1 MAYQTL
7 YLRWRPSGFDTLV
20 GQAPVKQALM
30 NALTSGRIAHAYLFT
45 GPRGTGKTTTARI
58 FAKALNCQHGPTDQP
73 CGQCLNCRQI
83 AEGSA
88 MDVQEL
94 DAASNRGVEDIKN
107 LNKNVDFAPVSCRYK
122 VYIIDEAHMLT
133 AEACNALL
141 KTLEE
146 PPAHVVFILATT
158 EPQKILPT
166 IHSRC
171 QRFDFRPITQVEIV
185 EHLQKVADGSDIKAE
200 RDALELIA
208 AASEGGMRDAL
219 SLLEQCGV
227 MAETVTTETV
237 RSVRGIIGR
246 EVLRE
251 LVGALGRREVA
262 AALEIFDRLLMQ
274 GKDIKQILE
283 ELSGYLRALLLYKAA
298 PSYAAIYVTDTAEE
312 LAVLSACYTGERIL
326 AAQEIIHQA
335 VNELR
340 FTAKGRITAE
350 MCLYDLCRE
359 NERTLKVLAARVE
372 HLERELALYKQQG
385 GGSLLRPESRSGQA
399 LDKQAPDKLRPGVS
413 PAANTAVRT
422 ASEDKKTAPAAESAT
437 DPAPVKEAPPKPAT
451 QKKRDSRSAVAGVYA
466 IPEETKPAAQRKVD
480 TESVSAKG
488 QAEQQAK
495 IPQGNFASFTPY
507 GGDWAEGDEYWTKTL
522 EILRR
527 ERKNAIASCA
537 ANASVLAYEN
547 KVLTLGFKMKFLCDR
562 LQKSDYRQVIE
573 EILLR
578 VARSSIQLQ
587 CVLDEGEIGTQNS
600 KPNGRGRDGAD
611 AAEVTSVKRATAT
624 RPASDKPKRIPR
636 IPALSSEDEEPAVE
650 KKSLP
655 ESIPAAA
662 AGIATE
668 QEPNSAEPT
677 DTQVADSTKKAMEM
691 FHATLHKV

>member
-326 AAQEIIHQA
+326 AAQA

-359 NERTLKVLAARVE
+359 NERTLKVLAARIE

-385 GGSLLRPESRSGQA
+385 GGSLLRPESRSEQA

-437 DPAPVKEAPPKPAT
+437 DPAPVKEAPPKPA
-451 QKKRDSRSAVAGVYA
+451 
-466 IPEETKPAAQRKVD
+466 AQRKVD
-480 TESVSAKG
+480 PESASAKG
-488 QAEQQAK
+488 QAEQQEK

-522 EILRR
+522 GILRR

-624 RPASDKPKRIPR
+624 RPASDKTKRIPR